1 MKRRQGWLFFIIF
14 LLTLSFYLLI
24 NYPLKLGLDLQGG
37 SQLTLQIIKEDG
49 NVTKSELEAVYSVID
64 RRVNNLGVAESNL
77 QTLGRDQ
84 LILELPGENPL
95 VASRV
100 LGKTALLEFRTQ
112 KEGTSLD
119 LKKLQRQRLSIKNLI
134 EEYSSNEKN
143 KNDDAFLNNI
153 EDSLNDIKEELNYS
167 ATSTENKQ
175 PEVSK
180 FTKQSKLRSKAQM
193 IAAERIASSKSIDN
207 IKASENQSVE
217 SYLSNP
223 TDIYGKLIE
232 IKKYIDKE
240 ITSLFIKTD
249 LSGKDLINASRRQEQ
264 TNNNWEVLLSF
275 NNAGGDKFAD
285 ITKSI
290 AGTNQ
295 LLAIILDGESI
306 SEASVGLEF
315 ANTGITGGL
324 ATISGNF
331 NAQDARELEV
341 QLKGGSLPLPIEIVE
356 TNDIGAQLGSNNI
369 LKSLYAA
376 ISGLIFVG
384 IFMIF
389 NYRILGL
396 VSVLSLILYGFF
408 NLALYS
414 LIPVTLTLPGI
425 SGLILSIGMAVDANI
440 LIFERIREELVK
452 GNTLIRSIDSGFQR
466 ANSSIVDGHITTLVS
481 CFVLFLLGTNFVKGF
496 AATLGIGVLISLF
509 TSLNCSKTILRFFT
523 TYQSFRQKNLYLSR
537 GNFPN

>member
-14 LLTLSFYLLI
+14 LLTLSVYLLI
-24 NYPLKLGLDLQGG
+24 NYPLQLGLDLQGG
-37 SQLTLQIIKEDG
+37 SQLTLQIIKEEG
-49 NVTKSELEAVYSVID
+49 KVTRDELEAVNSVID
-64 RRVNNLGVAESNL
+64 KRVNNLGVSESNL
-77 QTLGRDQ
+77 QTLGGDQ
-84 LILELPGENPL
+84 LILELPGEQNPL
-95 VASRV
+95 VASKV

-112 KEGTSLD
+112 KEGTSTD
-119 LKKLQRQRLSIKNLI
+119 LKNLQSQRLSIKELI
-134 EEYSSNEKN
+134 EQYSSAEKCL
-143 KNDDAFLNNI
+143 NDNFLKVIQDDLNNI
-153 EDSLNDIKEELNYS
+153 EEELN
-167 ATSTENKQ
+167 
-175 PEVSK
+175 
-180 FTKQSKLRSKAQM
+180 F
-193 IAAERIASSKSIDN
+193 SSS
-207 IKASENQSVE
+207 
-217 SYLSNP
+217 SN
-223 TDIYGKLIE
+223 DLYGKLIE
-232 IKKYIDKE
+232 IKKYVDKE
-240 ITSLFIKTD
+240 ITNLFIKTD
-249 LSGKDLINASRRQEQ
+249 LSGKDLINAGRRQEQ
-264 TNNNWEVLLSF
+264 TNSNWEVLLTFS
-275 NNAGGDKFAD
+275 NSGGEKFAE

-306 SEASVGLEF
+306 SEASVGNQF
-315 ANTGITGGL
+315 ASTGITGGS

-331 NAQDARELEV
+331 SAENARELEV

-356 TNDIGAQLGSNNI
+356 TNTIGALLGSKNI
-369 LKSLYAA
+369 LKSLYAV

-396 VSVLSLILYGFF
+396 VSVLSLVLYGFF

-440 LIFERIREELVK
+440 LIFERIREELYD
-452 GNTLIRSIDSGFQR
+452 GNTLTRSIDSGFQR
-466 ANSSIVDGHITTLVS
+466 ANSSIVDGHITTLLS

-523 TYQSFRQKNLYLSR
+523 TYQSLRQKNLYLPR
-537 GNFPN
+537 NNFSN

>member
-14 LLTLSFYLLI
+14 LLTLSIYLLI
-24 NYPLKLGLDLQGG
+24 NYPLQLGLDLRGG
-37 SQLTLQIIKEDG
+37 SQLTLQIIKEEG
-49 NVTKSELEAVYSVID
+49 KVTKDELEAVNSVID
-64 RRVNNLGVAESNL
+64 RRVNNLGVSESNL
-77 QTLGRDQ
+77 QTLGGDQ
-84 LILELPGENPL
+84 LILELPGEQNPL

-112 KEGTSLD
+112 KLGTSSN
-119 LKKLQRQRLSIKNLI
+119 LKELQFQRLNIKNLI
-134 EEYSSNEKN
+134 EEYSSIGKN
-143 KNDDAFLNNI
+143 QYSDEFLNTMQESLKEI
-153 EDSLNDIKEELNYS
+153 EKKLNYS
-167 ATSTENKQ
+167 ANNK
-175 PEVSK
+175 E
-180 FTKQSKLRSKAQM
+180 LYA
-193 IAAERIASSKSIDN
+193 
-207 IKASENQSVE
+207 
-217 SYLSNP
+217 
-223 TDIYGKLIE
+223 KLIE

-240 ITSLFIKTD
+240 ITNLFIKTD
-249 LSGKDLINASRRQEQ
+249 LSGKDLINAGRRQEQ
-264 TNNNWEVLLSF
+264 TNSNWEVLLTF
-275 NNAGGDKFAD
+275 NNSGGEKFAA

-306 SEASVGLEF
+306 SEASVGSQF

-331 NAQDARELEV
+331 SAENARELEV

-356 TNDIGAQLGSNNI
+356 TNTIGALLGSKNI

-389 NYRILGL
+389 NYRILGF
-396 VSVLSLILYGFF
+396 VSVLSLGLYGFF

-440 LIFERIREELVK
+440 LIFERIREELYD
-452 GNTLIRSIDSGFQR
+452 GNTLTRSIDSGFQR
-466 ANSSIVDGHITTLVS
+466 ANSSIVDGHITTLLS

-509 TSLNCSKTILRFFT
+509 TSLNCSKTILRFLT
-523 TYQSFRQKNLYLSR
+523 TYQSLRQKNLYVPKNNLS
-537 GNFPN
+537 N